1 MKFKSLKTLA
11 LVSAAVLGMSMPV
24 NAADNANVTV
34 DIETAGGITALTQTD
49 MNFGHWLV
57 GVHPGDAPT
66 IVMTPAGVLS
76 TTTGVGSQL
85 IKLDAGANGT
95 QGTVLVTLP
104 TGADGL
110 TLQMSRGAITNFTD
124 TSLSL
129 GTITYS
135 NSDAAQTGTLLEAD
149 PGKPITITTGATGA
163 TVSFGGTITAS
174 GTPVGDNVLHTAS
187 FLVSF
192 AY

>member
-1 MKFKSLKTLA
+1 MKFQSLKTLA
-11 LVSAAVLGMSMPV
+11 LVSTAVLGMSMPV
-24 NAADNANVTV
+24 LAADNANVTV
-34 DIETAGGITALTQTD
+34 DINTLGGITALTTAD

-57 GVHPGDAPT
+57 GVRTGDAPT
-66 IVMTPAGVLS
+66 IVMTPDGTLS

-85 IKLDAGANGT
+85 IKLDAGATGT
-95 QGTVLVTLP
+95 EGTVLVTLP

-110 TLQMSRGAITNFTD
+110 TIQMSRGLITNFVD
-124 TSLSL
+124 TNLSL

-135 NSDAAQTGTLLEAD
+135 NSDAAQAGTLLEAD

-174 GTPVGDNVLHTAS
+174 ATPVGDNVTHTAS
-187 FLVSF
+187 FNVSF